1 MNSSLREQLIRIAR
15 REIKTKDM
23 AHDIEHAM
31 RVLHSAERIG
41 EAENSDMEVIVPAA
55 LFHDLVVY
63 PKNDPDSANEQE
75 LSAEKA
81 GGLLR
86 KIEGYP
92 DSKIATVEH
101 CIRNCS
107 FSKGVNHILLEAQV
121 LQDADGLE
129 ATGAI
134 SILRTFASTGSW
146 ERPFYSPDD
155 PFCRDRQPDAN
166 AFALDLFFVRLLKVE
181 ERMYTKTAKSI
192 AARRTEFLRVF
203 LKELEIELEGK

>member
-1 MNSSLREQLIRIAR
+1 MDSSLREKLIRIAR
-15 REIKTKDM
+15 SEIKTSDM
-23 AHDIEHAM
+23 SHDIEHAM

-41 EAENSDMEVIVPAA
+41 EAEGADMEVIVPAA

-63 PKNDPDSANEQE
+63 PKNDPKSANEQE

-81 GGLLR
+81 GELLR
-86 KIEGYP
+86 AVKDYP
-92 DSKIATVEH
+92 VAKIATVEY

-107 FSKGVNHILLEAQV
+107 FSKDINHTLLESQV

-146 ERPFYSPDD
+146 ERPFYHPDD
-155 PFCRDRQPDAN
+155 PFCRERQPDAH

-192 AARRTEFLRVF
+192 AARRTEFLRKF
-203 LKELEIELEGK
+203 LKELELELEGK